1 MKFVITR
8 EKLDQLDYYSVDLN
22 DDEDE
27 NDEDEN
33 DDDLYLDNF
42 DSSTNKPF
50 FGFQSKLINGF
61 R

>member
-22 DDEDE
+22 D
-27 NDEDEN
+27 DEDEN